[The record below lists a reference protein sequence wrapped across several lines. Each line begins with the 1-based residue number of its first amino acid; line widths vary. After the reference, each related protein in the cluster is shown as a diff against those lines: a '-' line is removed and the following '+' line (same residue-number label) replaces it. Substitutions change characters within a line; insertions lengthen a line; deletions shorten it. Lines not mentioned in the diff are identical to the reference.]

1 VVEIER
7 VAGIKNSV
15 DADKM
20 RADYECTQSA

>member
-7 VAGIKNSV
+7 VAGIKNIV

-20 RADYECTQSA
+20 KADYECMQSA